1 MYLDIGGVRIH
12 VGFAAAA
19 FAAWAL
25 NSGRRR
31 LYAIGFAGVLL
42 HELTHLFLMR
52 RYGCRR
58 PAVEVLPGGVRI
70 SSEDAQRLGYRQTAL
85 VLLGA
90 PAVNLAVGA
99 AFLCAGRFASHAVMR
114 EAAAVNLALAAVNLL
129 PLSFLD
135 GGRALGEY
143 AACRSG
149 GPVAAGYVFV
159 LDGVCC
165 ALLLA
170 AAVVL
175 AIQHV
180 FPVPYYAFCLYCCVM
195 AAWGESAR
203 RKK

>member
-1 MYLDIGGVRIH
+1 MYLDIAGVRIH
-12 VGFAAAA
+12 IGFAAAA

-31 LYAIGFAGVLL
+31 LYAIGFAAVLL

-52 RYGCRR
+52 RYGCRH
-58 PAVEVLPGGVRI
+58 PSVEVLPGGVRI
-70 SSEDAQRLGYRQTAL
+70 SSDDAQRLGYRQTAL

-99 AFLCAGRFASHAVMR
+99 AFLCAGWYAPHDVLR
-114 EAAAVNLALAAVNLL
+114 ETAAVNLALGAVNLL

-143 AACRSG
+143 AVCRSG
-149 GPVAAGYVFV
+149 GAAAAGYAFV

-165 ALLLA
+165 VLLLA
-170 AAVVL
+170 AAAVL
-175 AIQHV
+175 AVQHL

-195 AAWGESAR
+195 AARVEYVR

>member
-1 MYLDIGGVRIH
+1 MYLNIAGVRIH

-58 PAVEVLPGGVRI
+58 SVVEVLPGGVRI
-70 SSEDAQRLGYRQTAL
+70 SSDDARRLGYRQTLL

-90 PAVNLAVGA
+90 PAVNLVLGT
-99 AFLCAGRFASHAVMR
+99 AFLCARRFAPYAVLR
-114 EAAAVNLALAAVNLL
+114 EAAAVNLALGAANLL

-135 GGRALGEY
+135 GGRALWEY
-143 AACRSG
+143 IAYRYGDA
-149 GPVAAGYVFV
+149 AAGKASAA
-159 LDGVCC
+159 DGICC

-170 AAVVL
+170 AAAAL
-175 AIQHV
+175 ALRGIY
-180 FPVPYYAFCLYCCVM
+180 PIPYYAFCLYCLVLFTC
-195 AAWGESAR
+195 G
-203 RKK
+203 KKSG